1 MVYSKFT
8 GVATQVARGVFIL
21 CMMCRL
27 VQAQTTELSYF
38 PYSPGDSAVFNI
50 SYPGTHS
57 VWVGGEFNSGEHDYV
72 IVEGIQGRR
81 SPDTMRVSNNQVI
94 RIENGTE
101 YVLYDF
107 SLPDSSVYHVK
118 EGAWPGADTFRV
130 TIERRSQEN
139 VPAGTFDDCV
149 RLHFDIPQYV
159 DDEWSYSFCRG
170 IGLVWHG
177 GAWGGGTLEW
187 ASIGGVVITS
197 NESVRRQN
205 QEPQLYPNPASEVV
219 TFLFPGRGES
229 SRHVRVFDVLGRQLE
244 SYSIVAR
251 DESTVDVNVTGLS
264 PGVYVA
270 RIEDAKA
277 AFSRMFIVVR

>member
-1 MVYSKFT
+1 
-8 GVATQVARGVFIL
+8 
-21 CMMCRL
+21 MMCRI
-27 VQAQTTELSYF
+27 VQAQTSEPSYV
-38 PYSPGDSAVFNI
+38 PYSPGDSVVFNI

-57 VWVGGEFNSGEHDYV
+57 VWVGGEFNSGGHDYV

-81 SPDTMRVSNNQVI
+81 SPDTLRVSNDRVI

-107 SLPDSSVYHVK
+107 SLPDRSVYNVK

-130 TIERRSQEN
+130 TIEHRSLEE

-159 DDEWSYSFCRG
+159 DDEWTYSFCRG
-170 IGLVWHG
+170 VGLVWHG

-197 NESVRRQN
+197 NEDVHRQN
-205 QEPQLYPNPASEVV
+205 DQFQLYPNPASEVV
-219 TFLFPGRGES
+219 IILFPGHRES
-229 SRHVRVFDVLGRQLE
+229 SRPVRVFDLLGRQVAG
-244 SYSIVAR
+244 YSIVVQ
-251 DESTVDVNVTGLS
+251 DESDVHVDVTGLS

-270 RIEDAKA
+270 RMEDAKT
-277 AFSRMFIVVR
+277 AFSRMFIVLR

>member
-1 MVYSKFT
+1 MVYSKIT
-8 GVATQVARGVFIL
+8 SVATQVARGVFIL

-27 VQAQTTELSYF
+27 VQAQTAEPSYF

-57 VWVGGEFNSGEHDYV
+57 VWVGGEFNSGGYDYV

-118 EGAWPGADTFRV
+118 EGAWPGVDTFRV
-130 TIERRSQEN
+130 TIERRSQED

-159 DDEWSYSFCRG
+159 DDESSYSFCRG

-197 NESVRRQN
+197 NESVRLQN

-219 TFLFPGRGES
+219 TFLFRAP
-229 SRHVRVFDVLGRQLE
+229 
-244 SYSIVAR
+244 
-251 DESTVDVNVTGLS
+251 
-264 PGVYVA
+264 
-270 RIEDAKA
+270 RIEPTCQCVRRAGKA
-277 AFSRMFIVVR
+277 G